1 MDKKS
6 VNIPTYI
13 FVLIVLL
20 IAVMVFIFLVHAP
33 FREQRPI
40 YESNHASA
48 VSQISLYN
56 DYLSRADS
64 VQAKIDEMRAEY
76 EERSAKLFVN
86 AKQSPDDIRDMV
98 NGLNYELNNFTITEG
113 VPDSEGRS
121 TVAGYPLYSTSIAL
135 TFTASEETLLAT
147 LDYLEIES
155 DGSYYVNTLNVN
167 AIEQASGA
175 TSTEQ
180 LYNVNLSMNLYY
192 FNTEVEPTKPAS
204 SSQAES
210 SK

>member
-98 NGLNYELNNFTITEG
+98 NGLNYELNNFTIRNLLVFFNENT
-113 VPDSEGRS
+113 
-121 TVAGYPLYSTSIAL
+121 IL
-135 TFTASEETLLAT
+135 TTKLSSVFNHYIT
-147 LDYLEIES
+147 
-155 DGSYYVNTLNVN
+155 NVV
-167 AIEQASGA
+167 I
-175 TSTEQ
+175 
-180 LYNVNLSMNLYY
+180 L
-192 FNTEVEPTKPAS
+192 
-204 SSQAES
+204 
-210 SK
+210 